1 MRLRLVSPMTP
12 KGSANSYFTKR
23 IPADIKAQLVGQTL
37 LIPVGDSTVSFIV
50 TPSTQSVRFSLRS
63 SDPSTIRM
71 RLAQALAYV
80 EEFFARVRLGQPV
93 DLTPRQIASLVGE
106 VHAAWAQGPD
116 AAHMLTVNAQTGAV
130 ETDHFTDPELVMEWD
145 QMERELAERAATDA
159 ASFFGQPTG
168 GQKLEQL
175 AERMGRLKGIPSLS
189 ERSVAQLTARIPQAV
204 AEGMKTGAKKLAGDY
219 SPDAK
224 LSGYPQWESSP
235 LASMPPMPAA
245 KVSLMGLV
253 ASWWAEAKSVGK
265 SESTRE
271 SYTNTFKGFSAFLE
285 HDEATRVTPEDIVA
299 YKDHRLTTPNRK
311 TGKPVSAKTV
321 KASDLTAFK
330 SVFDWAVANRKLA
343 SNPATGVNLKLGKR
357 VKVRDRDFTDTEAKA
372 LLTAANKVL
381 AGMAKPNQT
390 DLAKRWVPWL
400 CAYSGARVGELV
412 QLRTEDFSQD
422 ASTGAWVMR
431 LTPEAG
437 TVKGKEFREVPLHAH
452 LIEMGFM
459 EFVEKAQSGYLFMTI
474 KPGKSFAGVWQSKK
488 NRLAEF
494 AREYVKDPNV
504 APNHGWRHTFKSL
517 GFEAAVQEKVLDA
530 ICGHAPASTGRAY
543 GSVSL
548 KTKVDA
554 MALFPRF
561 EVGE

>member
-1 MRLRLVSPMTP
+1 
-12 KGSANSYFTKR
+12 
-23 IPADIKAQLVGQTL
+23 
-37 LIPVGDSTVSFIV
+37 
-50 TPSTQSVRFSLRS
+50 
-63 SDPSTIRM
+63 
-71 RLAQALAYV
+71 
-80 EEFFARVRLGQPV
+80 
-93 DLTPRQIASLVGE
+93 
-106 VHAAWAQGPD
+106 
-116 AAHMLTVNAQTGAV
+116 MLTVNVETGAV
-130 ETDHFTDPELVMEWD
+130 DTDHLTDPDLVTEWD
-145 QMERELAERAATDA
+145 QMEQELAEQASADPAA
-159 ASFFGQPTG
+159 FFSQPPG

-175 AERMGRLKGIPSLS
+175 TERMGRLKGIPSLS
-189 ERSVAQLTARIPQAV
+189 ERSVAHLTARIPLAI
-204 AEGMKTGAKKLAGDY
+204 AEGMKTGARKLSGDY
-219 SPDAK
+219 STDAK
-224 LSGYPQWESSP
+224 LSGYPLWESAP
-235 LASMPPMPAA
+235 QASTPPVLVSTA

-253 ASWWAEAKSVGK
+253 ESWWTEAKAVGK

-271 SYTNTFKGFSAFLE
+271 SYTNTFKGFSSFLE
-285 HDEATRVTPEDIVA
+285 HDDATRVTPEDVVA
-299 YKDHRLTTPNRK
+299 YKDHRLTTPNPK

-330 SVFDWAVANRKLA
+330 SVFDWAVANRKLP
-343 SNPATGVNLKLGKR
+343 SNPATGVGLKLGKK
-357 VKVRDRDFTDTEAKA
+357 VKVRDRDFTDAEARA
-372 LLTAANKVL
+372 LLAAANKIL
-381 AGMAKPNQT
+381 AGKAKPNQT

-422 ASTGAWVMR
+422 TATGAWVMR

-437 TVKGKEFREVPLHAH
+437 TVKGKEFRSVPLHVH

-459 EFVEKAQSGYLFMTI
+459 DFVEKAPGGYLFMTI
-474 KPGKSFAGVWQSKK
+474 RPGKSFAGVWQSKK

-517 GFEAAVQEKVLDA
+517 GFEAGIQEKVLDA
-530 ICGHAPASTGRAY
+530 ICGHAPTSTGRAY

-561 EVGE
+561 KLQD